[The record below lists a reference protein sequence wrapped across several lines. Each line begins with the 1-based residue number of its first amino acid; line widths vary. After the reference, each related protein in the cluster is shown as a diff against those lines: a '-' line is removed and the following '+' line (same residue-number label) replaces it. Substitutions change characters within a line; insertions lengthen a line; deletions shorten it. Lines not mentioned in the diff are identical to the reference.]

1 MCVRPITYMNTNTC
15 QVRKKWRRG
24 KRKPTITKTAKSLE
38 AQMVMWQYAGTAPVV
53 WFVREHLPGRRS
65 PRPHCHATRGRHL
78 AASSSGNLPC
88 FCCHLGPSVHT
99 KKTSRRIATRKKF
112 SPKIWTSSNFFK
124 YQLFGTK
131 MMAIRN
137 SSERSSMLWTP
148 RFFCCD

>member
-1 MCVRPITYMNTNTC
+1 MFKYLYVYIYQGTMCVCVRPITYMNTNTC

-24 KRKPTITKTAKSLE
+24 KRKQTITKTAKSLE

-88 FCCHLGPSVHT
+88 FCCHLGPSVH
-99 KKTSRRIATRKKF
+99 KKKNL
-112 SPKIWTSSNFFK
+112 PEE
-124 YQLFGTK
+124 LPL
-131 MMAIRN
+131 
-137 SSERSSMLWTP
+137 ERSSLLKYGLLRMSLSINSLVP
-148 RFFCCD
+148 K